1 MKVLLSGCS
10 FSDSCGWGDAGYQ
23 TDPRCW
29 YNILANRHQLNLV
42 NVSHGG
48 HSNREIIHRVKQQ
61 ILVDSYD
68 LIILQL
74 TSTNRAW
81 YWRDDNP
88 LSAVKVV
95 GGDVWDTIND
105 LEKQSLRVI
114 TASMN
119 NHINEVERDLTDILV
134 LQRYLTTPLMLV
146 NFANF
151 GKHVLDMARFH
162 VDKSVETTPTILY
175 KTHLSKLAN
184 QLDLSNSVGFDRSL
198 LLFATDYATDGS
210 HPGLLSNKIF
220 ADIIDKTMCKFL

>member
-10 FSDSCGWGDAGYQ
+10 FSDSCGWGEPNNK

-29 YNILANRHQLNLV
+29 YNILAERHQLNLI
-42 NVSHGG
+42 NVARSGY
-48 HSNREIIHRVKQQ
+48 SNREIIHRIKQQ

-81 YWRDDNP
+81 YWREDNP

-95 GGDVWDTIND
+95 GGEVWGENNE

-114 TASMN
+114 AASLN
-119 NHINEVERDLTDILV
+119 NQINEVERDLIDLLL
-134 LQRYLTTPLMLV
+134 LQRYLTTPLILI

-151 GKHVLDMARFH
+151 GKIITKMSSFQVS
-162 VDKSVETTPTILY
+162 KSTEMTPDIIY
-175 KTHLSKLAN
+175 KERLSTFAK
-184 QLDLSNSVGFDRSL
+184 QLDLSNSVGFNQRL
-198 LLFATDYATDGS
+198 LSFVTDYADDGS
-210 HPGLLSNKIF
+210 HPGESSNKVF
-220 ADIIDKTMCKFL
+220 ADIINKTLCKFL